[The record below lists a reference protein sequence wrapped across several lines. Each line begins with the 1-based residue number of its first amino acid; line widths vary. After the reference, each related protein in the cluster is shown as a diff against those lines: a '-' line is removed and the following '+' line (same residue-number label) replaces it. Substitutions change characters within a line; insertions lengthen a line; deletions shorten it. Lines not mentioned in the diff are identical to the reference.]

1 LPPGLGELSRIV
13 GAVTRILLLSGST
26 RNGSTNT
33 AALRTLAA
41 TALAGVVAELYGG
54 LTGLPAFV
62 PGDGPAPAPVTE
74 LRDRVA
80 AADAVL
86 ICTPEYAGTL
96 PGSLKNLLDWLVGS
110 GELNDKPV
118 AWLSVAAPGRGDG
131 ALTTL
136 AMVLGYVDARLIEAA
151 CTRIPIERSAL
162 TTDGL
167 IGDPR
172 LTEVLPALL
181 RELA

>member
-1 LPPGLGELSRIV
+1 V
-13 GAVTRILLLSGST
+13 VTHILLLSGST
-26 RNGSTNT
+26 RDGSTNT
-33 AALRTLAA
+33 AALRTVAA
-41 TALAGVVAELYGG
+41 TAPAGVLAELYDG

-62 PGDGPAPAPVTE
+62 PGDAPAPEPVTR
-74 LRDRVA
+74 LRERVA

-131 ALTTL
+131 ALATL
-136 AMVLGYVDARLIEAA
+136 EMVLGYVDATLVKAA
-151 CTRIPIERSAL
+151 CARVPVERGAL
-162 TTDGL
+162 VTDGL

-172 LTEVLPALL
+172 LAEVLPGLL
-181 RELA
+181 RELS